1 MRIVNADEAVASVGD
16 GQTIFVHGGAA
27 TPATLLAAL
36 AARGPELTGVTTV
49 GLHLEG
55 PSPYLAP
62 AMAGHIR
69 HRALFIG
76 PNAREAVNAGRADYV
91 PIFLSDIPLLFRRG
105 ILPLDV
111 AFINVTP
118 PDAHGYC
125 SLGTSVDA
133 TLAAVHSARTVIAQ
147 LNAEMPRTLGDSFVH
162 VDQISVAVEVRQ
174 PPHEHPVATI
184 GEVERQI
191 GAHVA
196 ELVPDG
202 ATLQLGIG
210 AIPAA
215 VGQALRGKRDLGIHT
230 ELFTDT
236 VVDLVEAGALT
247 GAAKEING
255 GKIVSAFVL
264 GTQRLYEFI
273 DDNPMVEMR
282 PVDYTNDT
290 AVIRRF
296 RRMVAVNSAIEVDLS
311 GQVVADSIGRT
322 LYSGVG
328 GQMDFIRGA
337 ALAEEGRAII
347 ALPSTAAGGSVS
359 RIVASLQ
366 EGAGV
371 VTTRAHVRTI
381 VTEWGVAELFGR
393 SLAERAEA
401 LIAIAHPRFRDELTH
416 AAHQL
421 HLGR

>member
-1 MRIVNADEAVASVGD
+1 MRIVSSPEAVASIAD
-16 GQTIFVHGGAA
+16 GHTVFVHGGAA
-27 TPATLLAAL
+27 TPSALLAAL
-36 AARGPELTGVTTV
+36 AARAPEVTGVTTV

-55 PSPYLAP
+55 PCPHLEP
-62 AMAGHIR
+62 ALAGHIR

-76 PNAREAVNAGRADYV
+76 PNARDAVNEGRADYV
-91 PIFLSDIPLLFRRG
+91 PIFLSDIPHLFSRG
-105 ILPLDV
+105 ILPLDA
-111 AFINVTP
+111 AFINVSP
-118 PDAHGYC
+118 PDAHGFC

-133 TLAAVHSARTVIAQ
+133 TLTAVQSARTVIAQ
-147 LNAEMPRTLGDSFVH
+147 LNSAMPRTLGDSFVH
-162 VDQISVAVEVRQ
+162 LDDIDLAVEVSQ
-174 PPHEHPVATI
+174 PPHEHPVAPI
-184 GEVERQI
+184 GEVERRI

-196 ELVPDG
+196 ELVPNR

-215 VGQALRGKRDLGIHT
+215 VGEALRDKRDLGIHT

-247 GAAKEING
+247 GAAKEINR

-264 GTQRLYEFI
+264 GTPHLYRFI

-311 GQVVADSIGRT
+311 GQVVADSIGRR

-337 ALAEEGRAII
+337 ALAEEGRAVI
-347 ALPSTAAGGSVS
+347 ALPSTAAGGSAS
-359 RIVASLQ
+359 RIVASLR

-371 VTTRAHVRTI
+371 VTTRAHVRTV

-393 SLAERAEA
+393 SLAERARA
-401 LIAIAHPRFRDELTH
+401 LIAIAHPAFRDRLEL
-416 AAHQL
+416 AVREL
-421 HLGR
+421 HLDH

>member
-1 MRIVNADEAVASVGD
+1 MQIVSSDEAVASVRD
-16 GQTIFVHGGAA
+16 GQTIFIHGGAA
-27 TPATLLAAL
+27 TPTELLVAL
-36 AARGPELTGVTTV
+36 AARGPQLRDVTTV
-49 GLHLEG
+49 GLHLDG
-55 PSPYLAP
+55 PCPHLDP
-62 AMAGHIR
+62 ALTGHVR

-76 PNAREAVNAGRADYV
+76 PNARDAVNEGRADYV
-91 PIFLSDIPLLFRRG
+91 PIFLSDIPHLFRRG
-105 ILPLDV
+105 ILALDV
-111 AFINVTP
+111 AFINVSP
-118 PDAHGYC
+118 PDSHGFC
-125 SLGTSVDA
+125 SLGTSIDA
-133 TLAAVHSARTVIAQ
+133 ALAAVQSAKSVIAQ
-147 LNAEMPRTLGDSFVH
+147 INPRMPRTLGDSFVH
-162 VDQISVAVEVRQ
+162 VDQIDLAVEVDQ
-174 PPHEHPVATI
+174 PPHEHPVEAI
-184 GEVERQI
+184 GEVESEI

-215 VGQALRGKRDLGIHT
+215 VGAALHGKRDLGIHT
-230 ELFTDT
+230 ELFNDT
-236 VVDLVEAGALT
+236 VVDLVEAGAVT
-247 GAAKEING
+247 GAAKEINR
-255 GKIVSAFVL
+255 GKIVSAFVM
-264 GTQRLYEFI
+264 GTQRLYRFI

-311 GQVVADSIGRT
+311 GQVVADSIGRR
-322 LYSGVG
+322 LFSGVG

-347 ALPSTAAGGSVS
+347 ALPSTAAGGSAS
-359 RIVASLQ
+359 RIVATLR

-371 VTTRAHVRTI
+371 VTTRAHVRTV

-393 SLAERAEA
+393 SMAERAHA
-401 LIAIAHPRFRDELTH
+401 LIAIAHPEFRDELEL

-421 HLGR
+421 HLDH

>member
-1 MRIVNADEAVASVGD
+1 MQIVSADEAVASVRD
-16 GQTIFVHGGAA
+16 GNTIFIQGGAA
-27 TPATLLAAL
+27 TPTPLLAAL
-36 AARGPELTGVTTV
+36 AVRGPELTGVTTV
-49 GLHLEG
+49 GLHLDG
-55 PSPYLAP
+55 PCPHLDP
-62 AMAGHIR
+62 ALAGHVR

-76 PNAREAVNAGRADYV
+76 PNAREAVNDGRADYV
-91 PIFLSDIPLLFRRG
+91 PIFLSDIPHLFTRG
-105 ILPLDV
+105 ILPLDAV
-111 AFINVTP
+111 FINVTP

-133 TLAAVHSARTVIAQ
+133 TLAAVQSARTVIAQ
-147 LNAEMPRTLGDSFVH
+147 LNSAMPRTLGDSFVH
-162 VDQISVAVEVRQ
+162 VDQLDLAVEVSQ
-174 PPHEHPVATI
+174 PPHEHPVAAI

-196 ELVPDG
+196 ELVPDE

-215 VGQALRGKRDLGIHT
+215 VGDALHDKRNLGVHT

-247 GAAKEING
+247 GSAKEINR
-255 GKIVSAFVL
+255 GKIVSAFVM
-264 GTQRLYEFI
+264 GTERLYRFI

-311 GQVVADSIGRT
+311 GQVVADSIGRR

-347 ALPSTAAGGSVS
+347 ALPSTAAGGSAS
-359 RIVASLQ
+359 RIVASLR

-393 SLAERAEA
+393 SMAERARA
-401 LIAIAHPRFRDELTH
+401 LIAIAHPDFRNELMH
-416 AAHQL
+416 AARQL
-421 HLGR
+421 HLDQ

>member
-1 MRIVNADEAVASVGD
+1 MEVVRAEEAVASVQD
-16 GQTIFVHGGAA
+16 GHTVFIHGGAA
-27 TPATLLAAL
+27 TPTVLLTAL
-36 AARGPELTGVTTV
+36 AAHARQLTGVTTV
-49 GLHLEG
+49 GLHLDG
-55 PSPYLAP
+55 PCPHLDPSL
-62 AMAGHIR
+62 AGHVR

-76 PNAREAVNAGRADYV
+76 PSARDAVNEGRADYV
-91 PIFLSDIPLLFRRG
+91 PIFLSDIPHLFTRG
-105 ILPLDV
+105 HLSLDAV
-111 AFINVTP
+111 FLNVSP
-118 PDAHGYC
+118 PDSHGFC
-125 SLGTSVDA
+125 SLGTSIDA
-133 TLAAVHSARTVIAQ
+133 TLAAVASARKVVAQ
-147 LNAEMPRTLGDSFVH
+147 INPRMPRTLGDSFVH
-162 VDQISVAVEVRQ
+162 VDQIDLAVEVDQ
-174 PPHEHPVATI
+174 PPHEHPVAAI

-215 VGQALRGKRDLGIHT
+215 VGAALLGKRDLGVHT
-230 ELFTDT
+230 ELFNDT
-236 VVDLVEAGALT
+236 VVDLVEAGAVT
-247 GAAKEING
+247 GAAKEINR
-255 GKIVSAFVL
+255 GKIVSAFVM
-264 GTQRLYEFI
+264 GTQRLYRFI

-311 GQVVADSIGRT
+311 GQVVADSIGHR

-347 ALPSTAAGGSVS
+347 ALPSTAADGTAS
-359 RIVASLQ
+359 RIVAGLR

-371 VTTRAHVRTI
+371 VTTRAHVRTV

-393 SLAERAEA
+393 SLAERAQA
-401 LIAIAHPRFRDELTH
+401 LIAIAHPDFREELRF
-416 AAHQL
+416 AARRL
-421 HLGR
+421 HLED

>member
-1 MRIVNADEAVASVGD
+1 MQIVSADEAVASIRD
-16 GQTIFVHGGAA
+16 GNTIFIQGGAA
-27 TPATLLAAL
+27 TPTPLLAAL
-36 AARGPELTGVTTV
+36 ASRGPELTGVTTV
-49 GLHLEG
+49 GLHLDG
-55 PSPYLAP
+55 PCPHLDP
-62 AMAGHIR
+62 ALAGHVR

-76 PNAREAVNAGRADYV
+76 PNAREAVNDGRADYV
-91 PIFLSDIPLLFRRG
+91 PIFLSDIPHLFTRG
-105 ILPLDV
+105 ILPLDAV
-111 AFINVTP
+111 FINVTP

-133 TLAAVHSARTVIAQ
+133 TLAAARSARTVIAQ
-147 LNAEMPRTLGDSFVH
+147 LNPAMPRTLGDSFVH
-162 VDQISVAVEVRQ
+162 VSELDLAVEVSQ
-174 PPHEHPVATI
+174 LPHVHPVESI

-215 VGQALRGKRDLGIHT
+215 VGEALHGKRDLGIHT

-247 GAAKEING
+247 GSLKEINQ
-255 GKIVSAFVL
+255 GKIVSAFVM
-264 GTQRLYEFI
+264 GTPRLYAFI

-311 GQVVADSIGRT
+311 GQVVADSIGRR
-322 LYSGVG
+322 LFSGVG

-347 ALPSTAAGGSVS
+347 ALPSTAAGGSAS
-359 RIVASLQ
+359 RIVASLR

-371 VTTRAHVRTI
+371 VTTRAHVRTV

-393 SLAERAEA
+393 SLAERARA
-401 LIAIAHPRFRDELTH
+401 LIAIAHPDFRDELGD
-416 AAHQL
+416 AAHRL
-421 HLGR
+421 HLDH

>member
-1 MRIVNADEAVASVGD
+1 MRRVSPEEAVATVRD
-16 GQTIFVHGGAA
+16 GSTIFVHGGAA
-27 TPATLLAAL
+27 TPGTLLAAL

-55 PSPYLAP
+55 PCPHLEP
-62 AMAGHIR
+62 EMAGHIR

-76 PNAREAVNAGRADYV
+76 PNARDAVNDGRADYV

-105 ILPLDV
+105 ILPLDF
-111 AFINVTP
+111 AFINVSP
-118 PDAHGYC
+118 PDPHGFC

-133 TLAAVHSARTVIAQ
+133 TLAAVRSAGAVIAQ
-147 LNAEMPRTLGDSFVH
+147 INRSMPRTLGDSFVH
-162 VDQISVAVEVRQ
+162 VDEIALAVEVDEL
-174 PPHEHPVATI
+174 PHEHPVAPI

-191 GAHVA
+191 GANVA
-196 ELVPDG
+196 ELVVDG

-215 VGQALRGKRDLGIHT
+215 VGEALRHKRDLGIHT

-236 VVDLVEAGALT
+236 VVDLVESGALT
-247 GAAKEING
+247 GAAKEINR

-264 GTQRLYEFI
+264 GTRRLYDFI
-273 DDNPMVEMR
+273 DDNPMIEMR

-296 RRMVAVNSAIEVDLS
+296 RRMVAVNSAIEIDLS
-311 GQVVADSIGRT
+311 GQVVADSIGRR

-347 ALPSTAAGGSVS
+347 ALPSTAAGGSAS
-359 RIVASLQ
+359 RIVASLR

-371 VTTRAHVRTI
+371 VTTRAHVRTV

-393 SLAERAEA
+393 SLAERARA
-401 LIAIAHPRFRDELTH
+401 LIAIAHPDFRDELR
-416 AAHQL
+416 AAARNL
-421 HLGR
+421 HLEL